1 MKKALSELVA
11 LGIAG
16 AGVML
21 LVGCIY
27 FPGNYKRLDGRPRP
41 ETMIGKTGSEK
52 QLWVG
57 SATQAEVERV
67 LGKADAVEGNSARTW
82 VYHYKINT
90 GYVFNL
96 CWMMGDGQLEERFL
110 RLDFDQAGIL
120 QRYQVYK
127 TEGEARQVL

>member
-16 AGVML
+16 AGIML

-41 ETMIGKTGSEK
+41 ETMIGKTGSTK

-57 SATQAEVERV
+57 SATRAQVEQV
-67 LGKADAVEGNSARTW
+67 LGGPDAVEGTPAAAW
-82 VYHYKINT
+82 IYHYTINT
-90 GYVFNL
+90 GYVLSL
-96 CWMMGDGQLEERFL
+96 CWSGYGQSEERFL

-120 QRYQVYK
+120 QRYRVYK
-127 TEGEARQVL
+127 TEGEARLMW